1 MSTPEPPETET
12 PPAGVIARLQQTIV
26 RGPRRTYDSLR
37 RKIKRLREK
46 AARTAEAARAAINRA
61 RLYPSWMKLGSLNHY
76 APRPLKPE
84 EFPQIRSWTGKAT
97 QPSIGIVTPSFRQAQ
112 YITAT
117 LDSVLDQ
124 QYPNL
129 QYRIQDGG
137 STDGTVEIL
146 QRYAPRL
153 TSWVSEKDGGQADA
167 VTTGLALMNT
177 DIMAWLNSDDLL
189 MPGALNFI
197 GQYFAQNPK
206 VDAIYGH
213 RVLIDEHGQEIGR
226 WVLPAHRKNVLPWVD
241 YVPQETLFWRRS
253 LYEKVG
259 GVNRSF
265 QFALDWDL
273 LLRFEKAGAR
283 IVRVPYYIG
292 CFRIHSAQKTS
303 SQISSVGQ
311 QEMDSIYM
319 REHGRVP
326 HYTEINR
333 VADAVQYR
341 ASHATRMLMCGLRR

>member
-1 MSTPEPPETET
+1 MSTPESPPT
-12 PPAGVIARLQQTIV
+12 GGLARLQQTFV

-37 RKIKRLREK
+37 RKIKRLREG
-46 AARTAEAARAAINRA
+46 AARVTASAKAAINRA
-61 RLYPSWMKLGSLNHY
+61 RLYPAWMKLGSLSHY
-76 APRPLKPE
+76 PARPVEAEKFPRASIFSGSAAL
-84 EFPQIRSWTGKAT
+84 
-97 QPSIGIVTPSFRQAQ
+97 PSIGIVTPSFRQAQ
-112 YITAT
+112 YIGAT

-124 QYPNL
+124 HYPSL
-129 QYRIQDGG
+129 QYRVQDGG
-137 STDGTVEIL
+137 STDGTVQIL
-146 QRYAPRL
+146 EKYAPRL
-153 TSWVSEKDGGQADA
+153 TSWISEKDGGQADA
-167 VTTGLALMNT
+167 VTTGLTLMGT

-189 MPGALNFI
+189 MPGALTFI
-197 GQYFAQNPK
+197 GQYFASHPK

-213 RVLIDEHGQEIGR
+213 RVLIDQEGAEIGR
-226 WVLPAHRKNVLPWVD
+226 WVLPPHRKNVLPWVD

-259 GVNRSF
+259 GVNRTF

-273 LLRFEKAGAR
+273 LLRFEKAGAN
-283 IVRVPYYIG
+283 IVRVPYFIG

-326 HYTEINR
+326 HYTEINKI
-333 VADAVQYR
+333 ADAMQYR
-341 ASHATRMLMCGLRR
+341 ASHTTRLIMCGIRR